1 MKTLTQF
8 INEAVSIA
16 VRPDCAAICK
26 KIKDAISVL
35 PKKDVCFLLQSTGSM
50 NDVKKGCADEL
61 DKLFNEN
68 GYDICTWDA
77 MTGRISKL
85 SSVNDLKVGGP
96 HDVHQCIDA
105 IEILSKTKKYKCICV
120 LGDSLYT
127 SNKVVE
133 DAFKQLSEKL
143 NKNLYWFFTDDSD
156 KNTPNGF
163 KKMLNKTIN
172 CA

>member
-8 INEAVSIA
+8 INEAVSKA

-26 KIKDAISVL
+26 KIKDAIDVL

-50 NDVKKGCADEL
+50 ADVKKGCATEL

-68 GYDICTWDA
+68 GYDVCTWDA
-77 MTGRISKL
+77 MTGRISNL

-96 HDVHQCIDA
+96 HNIHQCIEA
-105 IEILSKTKKYKCICV
+105 IEILSKKYKCICV
-120 LGDSLYT
+120 LGDSQYK
-127 SNKVVE
+127 SDKVVE
-133 DAFKQLSEKL
+133 DTLKQLAEKL
-143 NKNLYWFFTDDSD
+143 NNNLYWFYTDDAY
-156 KNTPNGF
+156 NNPVNGF
-163 KKMLNKTIN
+163 AKMLNKTIN